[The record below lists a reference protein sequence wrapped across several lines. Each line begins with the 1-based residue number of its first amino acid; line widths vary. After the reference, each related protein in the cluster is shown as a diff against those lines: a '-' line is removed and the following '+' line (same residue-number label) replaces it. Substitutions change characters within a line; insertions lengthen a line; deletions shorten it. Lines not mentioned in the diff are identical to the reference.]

1 MTTTPTAPALD
12 LYEIGEQH
20 DNDSWL
26 ISDWAAGQ
34 SSIMQWSDDNVR
46 VGADGAI
53 ELVLGRSPSGSP
65 RPYQGGEIQGA
76 QIATTGTW
84 GWTVQAPDMQPGAV
98 FGLFTYKAD
107 WQHQPWVE
115 FDFEFVGGDTTQVQL
130 AIHMEDA
137 AGNHITLNDAGQR
150 RAVID
155 LGFDAAEGFHTYEV
169 TVTDRSAVFYVD
181 GRIVAQFSA
190 ADMPGGIWNI
200 GPMSSYVDL
209 WAVAPGQEEWAGRWT
224 DPGEPLVARIAGAE
238 IRPGEYGS
246 SVPPG
251 PVVGGPGPTPDP
263 VPGFPLFPADAPP
276 GSIIGSAGADRL
288 RGTAASDTMFGLSGN
303 DVIDGM
309 AGADRMYGMAGDDV
323 YHVDNAG
330 DRVIETANGGRDVVH
345 AGVSH
350 ALSAHVEH
358 LVMTGTGRVTGVGND
373 LANRMTGNRADTI
386 LRGAGGADTIAGGG
400 GADSLFGGNGNDVLH
415 GGVGDDMLWGGAGND
430 TIDGGAGTDWVSFM
444 GQARAARIDLAMTG
458 AQATG
463 HGTDVIRNVENIHG
477 GMGRDILMGDA
488 RANVIRG
495 GFGADILH
503 GRQGDDRLDG
513 GAGNDSLNGGAGRD
527 QLWGGAG
534 ADVFV
539 FGHGAGRDAVM
550 DFQDDIDTIRMIDF
564 GIASLAQARDHAAQI
579 GANVVFDLGDGDVL
593 TVRNMTIDGLGNDL
607 IFV

>member
-181 GRIVAQFSA
+181 GRVVAQFSA

-209 WAVAPGQEEWAGRWT
+209 WAVAPGQEGWAGRWT

-246 SVPPG
+246 SVPPD

-288 RGTAASDTMFGLSGN
+288 RGTAANDTMFGLSGN

-309 AGADRMYGMAGDDV
+309 AGADRMHGMAGDDV

-358 LVMTGTGRVTGVGND
+358 LVMTGTGRVTGIGND
-373 LANRMTGNRADTI
+373 LANRMTGNGADTI
-386 LRGAGGADTIAGGG
+386 LRGAGGAECAVERDVEDAVPILVGHVDQLGLATQSGVVDEHVNAAELLGGAGDQRVDIGGGLHVAGDRLELLLGELRGERVAGLVHAPLVEVGDQDVGALERGSTGRGEADAGAGGG
-400 GADSLFGGNGNDVLH
+400 RH
-415 GGVGDDMLWGGAGND
+415 DDLLALEQP
-430 TIDGGAGTDWVSFM
+430 V
-444 GQARAARIDLAMTG
+444 ARGL
-458 AQATG
+458 
-463 HGTDVIRNVENIHG
+463 
-477 GMGRDILMGDA
+477 
-488 RANVIRG
+488 
-495 GFGADILH
+495 
-503 GRQGDDRLDG
+503 
-513 GAGNDSLNGGAGRD
+513 
-527 QLWGGAG
+527 
-534 ADVFV
+534 
-539 FGHGAGRDAVM
+539 
-550 DFQDDIDTIRMIDF
+550 
-564 GIASLAQARDHAAQI
+564 
-579 GANVVFDLGDGDVL
+579 LGDRCEGGLVL
-593 TVRNMTIDGLGNDL
+593 GHDGLASRGSPSTRSEMMLRWISLDPP
-607 IFV
+607 